1 MKIKPLRP
9 RWRKVLVDF
18 WQNKARLVL
27 VIASIFVGVYAI
39 GMIRVTSIILPESL
53 AETYQQSTP
62 ANITILTQEFD
73 RALIDLI
80 SRVDGV
86 ALVDGRK
93 TITVRARIAGEER
106 WENLNLIAVEDP
118 ENLELK
124 SLTLQDGKYPADQN
138 DLLLLSEALQDFPV
152 QVGDMMEIQLQD
164 DTIRTIPVSGVVKD
178 YTAGVENTM
187 NRRVAFI
194 DSDSLPYF
202 HSTEG
207 FNTLLVSVD
216 GDSNDIAH
224 VETVAELVREKV
236 QDSGRIVIS
245 QKIQTSDQHPY
256 GNYIDAVA
264 AILNF
269 VGILIVVLGSFLVI
283 NTMNSIISEHTRQ
296 IGVMKL
302 IGAQSKDIIKMY
314 TVLVLLFGLAAFLI
328 AVPASA
334 RSAYLLSR
342 NIATTLNGN
351 MASTNPL
358 PIIPSVVLIQA
369 LISFIVPLLAGLLPI
384 LRGAKTSVQQALH
397 SNLIEIKIE
406 TSRVEHIF
414 EKIKKVKGILLLA
427 VRNTFR
433 RKDRLALTLIT
444 LSLGGSIFIGVF
456 NVRAML
462 NEHIDALA
470 NYCSADIFVY
480 FNREYPIDEI
490 VPIAEQIEGVTY
502 VEGWQTLTALLESD
516 EQSEQ
521 VTIEA
526 PPDQSQLLGA
536 LVQKGRWV
544 TEEEDHTIVV
554 NENFYQNFPDLEPG
568 NSIILNIGGR
578 DEVFKVVGIYNYTG
592 LSDKRAYINYNTAT
606 QIKGNWSKTESYRL
620 VTEDHSL
627 DSILS
632 MEDTVNESF
641 REQGYDVNTVASLQ
655 VIIDESGEKIN
666 LVVSVLLIVAILT
679 GLVGSI
685 GLSGTLSLNVL
696 ERTSEIGILRAV
708 GAHDKAISKLVV
720 YEGLFTG
727 LVSYVI
733 GAIVSFPVSI
743 MLGNM
748 VNQAIF
754 KSEAILTVSASGFV
768 IWFVL
773 VVIMSIGASLLPAR
787 NASRLTIREVL
798 AYE

>member
-1 MKIKPLRP
+1 MSIKPLRP

-39 GMIRVTSIILPESL
+39 GLIRITRIILPESL

-73 RALIDLI
+73 HDLIDLI
-80 SRVDGV
+80 SRTSGA

-106 WENLNLIAVEDP
+106 WENLNLIAVKDP
-118 ENLELK
+118 EKLELK
-124 SLTLQDGKYPADQN
+124 KLTLQDGEYPTGEG
-138 DLLLLSEALQDFPV
+138 DLMLLAEALQDFPV
-152 QVGDMMEIQLQD
+152 QAGDVMEIQLQD
-164 DTIRTIPVSGVVKD
+164 DTVRTVAVSGVAKD

-202 HSTEG
+202 HSTEA

-216 GDSNDIAH
+216 GDSNDLAH
-224 VETVAELVREKV
+224 VEAVAKRVHDKV

-245 QKIQTSDQHPY
+245 QKIQTSNQHPY

-269 VGILIVVLGSFLVI
+269 VGILIVILGSFLVI

-314 TVLVLLFGLAAFLI
+314 TVLVLLFGLVAFLI
-328 AVPASA
+328 AVPTSA

-369 LISFIVPLLAGLLPI
+369 LISFVVPLLAGLLPI

-397 SNLIEIKIE
+397 SNLIEIKVE
-406 TSRVEHIF
+406 SSRVERIF
-414 EKIKKVKGILLLA
+414 EKIKEVKGILLLA

-462 NEHIDALA
+462 NEHIAALA
-470 NYCSADIFVY
+470 NYCSADIFVS
-480 FNREYPIDEI
+480 FHREYPIDEI

-521 VTIEA
+521 VIIEA
-526 PPDQSQLLGA
+526 PPDNSQLLGA

-554 NENFYQNFPDLEPG
+554 NESFYQSFPDLEPG
-568 NSIILNIGGR
+568 DSIILNIGGR
-578 DEVFKVVGIYNYTG
+578 DEVFRVVGIYNYTG
-592 LSDKRAYINYNTAT
+592 LSDKRAYINYRTAS

-620 VTEDHSL
+620 VTDDHSL

-632 MEDTVNESF
+632 MEDTVNEIF
-641 REQGYDVNTVASLQ
+641 RERGYDVNTVTSVQ
-655 VIIDESGEKIN
+655 VIINESGEKIN
-666 LVVSVLLIVAILT
+666 LVIYVLLIVAILT

-733 GAIVSFPVSI
+733 GAFVSFPVSI
-743 MLGNM
+743 VLGNM

-754 KSEAILTVSASGFV
+754 GSEAILTVSASGFV

-773 VVIMSIGASLLPAR
+773 VVIMSIVASLFPAR

>member
-1 MKIKPLRP
+1 MRNKRLKP

-27 VIASIFVGVYAI
+27 VIASLFVGVYAI
-39 GMIRVTSIILPESL
+39 GMIRVTSIILPDSL
-53 AETYQQSTP
+53 AETYQHSNP

-73 RALIDLI
+73 HDLIELI
-80 SRVDGV
+80 SRIDGV

-93 TITVRARIAGEER
+93 TIIVRARITNDER
-106 WENLNLIAVEDP
+106 WENLNLIAVDDP
-118 ENLELK
+118 EYLPLK
-124 SLTLQDGKYPADQN
+124 KLTLYDGRYPSN
-138 DLLLLSEALQDFPV
+138 EGDLMLLAEALNDFPV
-152 QVGDMMEIQLQD
+152 QVGDMLEIQLQD
-164 DTIRTIPVSGVVKD
+164 DTIRTVPVSGIVKD

-187 NRRVAFI
+187 NPRVAFI
-194 DSDSLPYF
+194 NSDSLPYF
-202 HSTEG
+202 HSNEE
-207 FNTLLVSVD
+207 FNTLMVSVN

-224 VETVAELVREKV
+224 VEAIAKRVHEKV
-236 QDSGRIVIS
+236 QDSGRIIIS

-302 IGAQSKDIIKMY
+302 IGAQSKDIIMMY
-314 TVLVLLFGLAAFLI
+314 AVLVLLFGLVAFLI
-328 AVPASA
+328 AVPASS
-334 RSAYLLSR
+334 RSAYLRSR
-342 NIATTLNGN
+342 NIASTLNGN
-351 MASTNPL
+351 MGSTTPL

-369 LISFIVPLLAGLLPI
+369 LISFIVPLLAALLPI
-384 LRGAKTSVQQALH
+384 LRGARTNVQQALH
-397 SNLIEIKIE
+397 SNLIEIKVE
-406 TSRVEHIF
+406 SSRWERIF
-414 EKIKKVKGILLLA
+414 EKIKEVNGILLLA

-462 NEHIDALA
+462 NEHIDTLA
-470 NYCSADIFVY
+470 NYCSADIFLY

-490 VPIAEQIEGVTY
+490 IPVAEQIDGITY

-521 VTIEA
+521 VSIEA
-526 PPDQSQLLGA
+526 PPDNSQLLGA

-544 TEEEDHTIVV
+544 TEEEDHSIVI

-568 NSIILNIGGR
+568 DSIILNIGGK

-627 DSILS
+627 DSILT
-632 MEDTVNESF
+632 MEETVNESF
-641 REQGYDVNTVASLQ
+641 RQYGYDVNTVTSLQ

-666 LVVSVLLIVAILT
+666 LVISVLLIVAILA

-685 GLSGTLSLNVL
+685 GLSGTLSLNIL
-696 ERTSEIGILRAV
+696 ERTSEIGILRTV
-708 GAHDKAISKLVV
+708 GAHDQIISKLVV

-727 LVSYVI
+727 LVSYII

-754 KSEAILTVSASGFV
+754 KSKAILTISPSGFV

-773 VVIMSIGASLLPAR
+773 VIIMSIGASLLPAR
-787 NASRLTIREVL
+787 NATRLTIREVL